1 MAIIN
6 NFNSLLVSGTD
17 GWHDGDGIITYS
29 FLGSEMPGYYRE
41 VDTNGDGTDDAWN
54 AGSANVPFTND
65 FSMTVAQR
73 AMTSLA
79 IASWNEMA
87 NVNLQPGTIER
98 GGDDNI
104 HGSEITGTGTLVNA
118 GGAALPINDDGSS
131 VVDMSAV
138 FEDGLNFF
146 GEQYDASLINVNTN
160 GNITFNGPLGSYT
173 PSGISA
179 STFALI
185 APFWADVDT
194 RAGEPIYVD
203 VDAANDVVT
212 ITWENVGYFS
222 HHDSPS
228 NSFQLQLFDR
238 GGGDFDIVFR
248 YEDINWS
255 AGTASGG
262 DPDTG
267 LGGVP
272 ARAGFSAGNS
282 SDFFELPQSG
292 NEAAITNLE
301 NTTGNTGVTGLWVF
315 EVREGAIVGDIAFGS
330 TEFDSTSLYGF
341 VSRFPNPNHL
351 GDRPSRAGDMWIN
364 RSNEDQFVPGVGPV
378 YGHTSWNT
386 YLHEMGHALGLRHP
400 NERPNNG
407 TTNNQFTVMSYVPHP
422 EEAGDPLLTQAYSLT
437 PMVWD
442 IQAIQ
447 ELYGANTATRTGDT
461 VYFGDGD
468 PSTTAA
474 SGADLTYQYASNPHN
489 DLGMQVLGE
498 DGLYR
503 DVILTIW
510 DAGGSDLIDAS
521 DLSTDSRIDLRP
533 GRYSSIGEIDNNIAV
548 AAAVREGGHVINYIE
563 NAWGGS
569 GHDRLIGNNAHNH
582 LAGNGGN
589 DRLYGDRGSD
599 TLDGGN
605 GRDWLF
611 GNRGSDEL
619 NGGNHRDRLF
629 GGRGNDD
636 LEGGSG
642 RDRMFGGGGRDVLDG
657 GRGNDRMTGNGGA
670 DTFVFGRGNDAV
682 TDFNA
687 SNSAED
693 VDLRGV
699 GAITGFVDLM
709 ANHVSVVSGGVL
721 INDLGGNTMLLEGV
735 SLDTLGADDF
745 LF

>member
-98 GGDDNI
+98 GGDDNT

-160 GNITFNGPLGSYT
+160 GNITFNGPLGTYT

-222 HHDSPS
+222 HHASPS

-272 ARAGFSAGNS
+272 ARAGFSAGNG

-330 TEFDSTSLYGF
+330 TEFESTSLYGF
-341 VSRFPNPNHL
+341 VSGFPRPEHL

-364 RSNEDQFVPGVGPV
+364 RNNDDQFIPGVGPV

-400 NERPNNG
+400 NERPNNA
-407 TTNNQFTVMSYVPHP
+407 TTNGQFTVMSYVPHP

-447 ELYGANTATRTGDT
+447 ELYGANTTTRTGDN

-474 SGADLTYQYASNPHN
+474 SGVELTYQYASNPHN
-489 DLGMQVLGE
+489 ALGMQVLGE

-510 DAGGSDLIDAS
+510 DAGGTDLIDAS

-569 GHDRLIGNNAHNH
+569 GNDRLIGNNTHNQ
-582 LAGNGGN
+582 LVGNGG
-589 DRLYGDRGSD
+589 
-599 TLDGGN
+599 
-605 GRDWLF
+605 
-611 GNRGSDEL
+611 
-619 NGGNHRDRLF
+619 HDRLF

-636 LEGGSG
+636 LNGGAGRDWLFGNRGRDDLNGGSH
-642 RDRMFGGGGRDVLDG
+642 RDRLFGNGGNDDLNGGGGNDRLVGGGGRDVLDG

-670 DTFVFGRGNDAV
+670 DTFIFGRGRDTV

-699 GAITGFVDLM
+699 GAITGFADLM

-721 INDLGGNTMLLEGV
+721 IDDLNGNTMLLEGV
-735 SLDTLGADDF
+735 SLGTLGADDF